1 MARLGVFQ
9 VFCRRILQLGLFGW
23 CVYALRANLHMHIF
37 SHNVPTECVV
47 NVYRKSTENRKFSL
61 KLVHTLRNRCG
72 LLLVLLRLVPF
83 ISSLFLML
91 SLNIFTGS
99 KLFFAWLEF
108 LYAWKCATAPNIFEK
123 NPQPRTH
130 ELYLSQIHS
139 IARLFAA
146 RIFIILNRRMC
157 KVDSGTKCLRYK
169 WISFWVRIFRINY
182 KFKLYRTCSDFCSH
196 AEQDAENEQ
205 QQKVWECAKYVCLC
219 VWAVWIVQTI
229 QRKAWSCYFR
239 HVNKDF

>member
-72 LLLVLLRLVPF
+72 LLLVLLLLVPF

-91 SLNIFTGS
+91 SLNIFTRS
-99 KLFFAWLEF
+99 KFFF
-108 LYAWKCATAPNIFEK
+108 CMTGIFVCMKMCHSTKYIREK
-123 NPQPRTH
+123 SSTTHTRT
-130 ELYLSQIHS
+130 LSVSNSLHS
-139 IARLFAA
+139 PLFAA

-182 KFKLYRTCSDFCSH
+182 KFKLYGTCSDFCSH

-205 QQKVWECAKYVCLC
+205 QQKVWECAKYVCVC
-219 VWAVWIVQTI
+219 VWSSLNRANYTKKSLILLL
-229 QRKAWSCYFR
+229 
-239 HVNKDF
+239 